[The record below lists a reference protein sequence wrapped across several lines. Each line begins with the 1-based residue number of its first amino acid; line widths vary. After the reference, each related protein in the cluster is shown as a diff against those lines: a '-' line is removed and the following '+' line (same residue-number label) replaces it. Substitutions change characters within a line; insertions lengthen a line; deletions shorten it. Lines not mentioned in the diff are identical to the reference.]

1 MMAKADMAKT
11 TKSGRGTRPGRVS
24 KSPQFTLSAD
34 PLPKWREAKANLERW
49 MLKEA
54 LTRTDGNMAAA
65 SRLLGIT
72 KVAVLHAVRRHDL
85 EAYTR
90 SREA

>member
-1 MMAKADMAKT
+1 MSKT
-11 TKSGRGTRPGRVS
+11 IKSGRASRAGRVQ
-24 KSPQFTLSAD
+24 KSPHFSLSAD

-90 SREA
+90 SRES